1 LFVSFQI
8 LEELKG
14 LCVPEN
20 VVLPENPESEAA
32 SDQGLHRVSI
42 VLSFL
47 YSGLFESIL
56 ESRVFAGSGPTND
69 SLG

>member
-1 LFVSFQI
+1 
-8 LEELKG
+8 
-14 LCVPEN
+14 VPEN

-42 VLSFL
+42 ILSFL